1 MPLVTNTTYSVFSN
15 TKWSQGR
22 SQLIGRGVSS
32 FKTCRGKGIMSALDL
47 QAPLLREGSGN
58 RSQIVQLRPGT
69 DPRNLIPR
77 LSSQQNPTSAANEIG
92 RLQSTINQLQ
102 NQMKQ
107 LQPGDGDCSS
117 TDLRWKL
124 NTLEKE
130 KLELS
135 SKFNE
140 ERSAFDSHVARL
152 RAQLEKGEA
161 VRQTLEYELAV
172 AKKEA
177 SVVRCTSEDRIDSVH
192 KVHAHLKVQNSEL
205 QQKVKE
211 LEKTLQISKLA
222 REDDLQRYQSEQE
235 DRDKIIQT
243 SNTENEFLIAERN
256 RIDAILQGQ
265 EQTFVQLQKRLN
277 ELEAERQNL
286 MDALRRRTNELEYS
300 SDREER
306 LKKELEIAQQRMKS
320 LEENIEAERAAHLES
335 KFNSEVIQLRIRDVE
350 NMLQVEKSSHA
361 DVALNLDLIKQQFR
375 EVEHS
380 YEREKSKATET
391 TNQLQRLQKECT
403 VTKTQLTAEIEE
415 KNNMIADLSKHL
427 QRHEEGFANLQDELT
442 KAKKRQASLEE
453 TYGGSM
459 RELELLLGNFA
470 VSGRRTSGSC
480 KDKEKPLSPSV
491 VLENLRHTLTDY
503 QSRLE
508 DTSNEL
514 NKVRDLYE
522 KINEQCE
529 AYKELIWS
537 QNENHEKV
545 HEDLTAANKKLN
557 HWRSECSE
565 KDALID
571 TMNMELQNVKHGFGR
586 EKNSVAEA
594 KNEIQKLSRAH
605 QKDTEE
611 KLTFLHSL
619 YQRLIAGCVVMKQ
632 PSGMLAKFSWPE
644 LCTILQENIDILTS
658 DLSRAKEKE
667 SYLERICR
675 NKDETIHHLQQSQE
689 VSFNKLTEQ
698 MKERESSWKKQK
710 VDLEEHYSELLGEV
724 HSRAQACHLGAE
736 EAKEKLSSLAKVK
749 DKVTLELSL
758 TKKLL
763 SQNQKEHVAL
773 LAACALMAGAL
784 YPLYSR
790 SCELSVQKDFLQE
803 QINTCEYFKNEIRT
817 VVQVLSLESDPSK
830 LKKKKKSQK
839 GMTQVFRK
847 GVIVILAAN
856 RLRAFGRG
864 YKPLFTWTEGFKDK
878 PRLAVCTGNVKSY
891 ITHSRQEREQNHFI
905 QAVEWFSSSDLL
917 AAIID
922 SMADLQDVIT
932 KSHPKHLLSSRSVEN
947 AAKGSFTKLMDR
959 LSVEMENVPL
969 WCNRQ
974 FAYEHKKS
982 LVQKL
987 GGGLCNANAKARKEG
1002 LQVTMPIKHCVEIL
1016 KKQIIEFTQRLHA
1029 AEVERRSLRMELTQ
1043 LKNYMS
1049 ELKIESGKSQ
1059 TLEQQLS
1066 DLKQNMKIQKM
1077 VPFERFGSIC
1087 EELNNAL
1094 LREQQAQLLLNEQA
1108 QQMQELGLQLEL
1120 HSNEEAEKDQTLS
1133 EAVKSLSEAN
1143 MELRRKDQSMRQLN
1157 KNLAQ
1162 LEQDKRQLE
1171 ESIQDAEHAL
1181 CKAAKD
1187 RENLVTYLRDVDD
1200 ALKQVRDQISLSWSV
1215 TAKND
1220 FTLQLPNLH
1229 LETFEAKG
1237 LKDGL
1242 EVASFQNLTQTFMDI
1257 YQLASSRVTA
1267 LETEITS
1274 HQKHIAALKSE
1285 LQTAC
1290 LRENNGLVPSIG
1302 SRFDQSYPCHSEMTR
1317 PCEKPDSQQF
1327 APLQP
1332 EVDTS
1337 CSFLRDTPG
1346 NSRPRSRS
1354 SSYSLHV
1361 SSSTGT
1367 LRPERRGFRST
1378 FRLQL

>member
-1 MPLVTNTTYSVFSN
+1 
-15 TKWSQGR
+15 
-22 SQLIGRGVSS
+22 
-32 FKTCRGKGIMSALDL
+32 MSAADL
-47 QAPLLREGSGN
+47 QDPLRRSRNGTGN
-58 RSQIVQLRPGT
+58 SSQIVQLRT
-69 DPRNLIPR
+69 SREPRNLLIPK
-77 LSSQQNPTSAANEIG
+77 LLSQQKQNSTANEIE

-107 LQPGDGDCSS
+107 LQPGDGDCSC

-124 NTLEKE
+124 NKVEKE
-130 KLELS
+130 KLELT

-140 ERSAFDSHVARL
+140 ERSTFESHITRL

-161 VRQTLEYELAV
+161 LRQTLEYELAV

-192 KVHAHLKVQNSEL
+192 KVHAQLKVQNSEL

-211 LEKTLQISKLA
+211 LEKALQISKQS
-222 REDDLQRYQSEQE
+222 REDDQQRFQSEQE

-243 SNTENEFLIAERN
+243 CNTENEFLIAERN
-256 RIDAILQGQ
+256 RIDAILQDQ
-265 EQTFVQLQKRLN
+265 EQTFVGLEKRLQELEVERNNLMETLRRQEN
-277 ELEAERQNL
+277 ELQ
-286 MDALRRRTNELEYS
+286 YS
-300 SDREER
+300 TEREER
-306 LKKELEIAQQRMKS
+306 LKKELDVLQQRVKT

-335 KFNSEVIQLRIRDVE
+335 KFNSEIIQLRIRDLE
-350 NMLQVEKSSHA
+350 NMLQVEKSSHVDA
-361 DVALNLDLIKQQFR
+361 ALNLDLIKQQFR
-375 EVEHS
+375 DVELS
-380 YEREKSKATET
+380 YEREKAKAVET
-391 TNQLQRLQKECT
+391 TSQLQRLQKECT
-403 VTKTQLTAEIEE
+403 ITKTQLTAEVEE
-415 KNNMIADLSKHL
+415 KNNMIADLSKRL
-427 QRHEEGFANLQDELT
+427 QGQEESLENLQDERT
-442 KAKKRQASLEE
+442 KAKKRQAFLEE

-459 RELELLLGNFA
+459 RELELLLDNFA
-470 VSGRRTSGSC
+470 VSGLRTSGSR

-514 NKVRDLYE
+514 NKMKDLYE

-529 AYKELIWS
+529 SYKELIWS
-537 QNENHEKV
+537 QNENREKV
-545 HEDLTAANKKLN
+545 QEDLAAANKKLN
-557 HWRSECSE
+557 NWRSECAE

-571 TMNMELQNVKHGFGR
+571 NMSVELQNVKHCFQR
-586 EKNSVAEA
+586 EKSSIAEA
-594 KNEIQKLSRAH
+594 KNEIQNLTRAH
-605 QKDTEE
+605 QKDLEE

-619 YQRLIAGCVVMKQ
+619 YQRLVAGCVVMKQ
-632 PSGMLAKFSWPE
+632 PNGMLAKFSWPE
-644 LCTILQENIDILTS
+644 LCTILQENIDVLTS
-658 DLSRAKEKE
+658 DLSRANEKE
-667 SYLERICR
+667 SYLERLCQ

-689 VSFNKLTEQ
+689 ATFNKLTEQ
-698 MKERESSWKKQK
+698 LKEREASWKKQK
-710 VDLEEHYSELLGEV
+710 NELEEHYSGLLGEV
-724 HSRAQACHLGAE
+724 HSRAQTCHLGAE

-749 DKVTLELSL
+749 DKLTLELSVM
-758 TKKLL
+758 KKLL
-763 SQNQKEHVAL
+763 SQKQKEHVAL

-803 QINTCEYFKNEIRT
+803 QISTCEYFKNEIRT
-817 VVQVLSLESDPSK
+817 VVQVLSLESNSSK
-830 LKKKKKSQK
+830 SKKRKKSQK
-839 GMTQVFRK
+839 GLIQVFRK
-847 GVIVILAAN
+847 SVIAIIAAN
-856 RLRAFGRG
+856 RLRSLGLGWR
-864 YKPLFTWTEGFKDK
+864 PLFTWTEGFKNK
-878 PRLAVCTGNVKSY
+878 PKLAICTGKMKSC
-891 ITHSRQEREQNHFI
+891 ITHSRQEREQNRFT

-917 AAIID
+917 AAVVD
-922 SMADLQDVIT
+922 SMTELQDVIT
-932 KSHPKHLLSSRSVEN
+932 KSYPNHLISSRSVEN
-947 AAKGSFTKLMDR
+947 AARGSFSKLMDR
-959 LSVEMENVPL
+959 LNVEMENVPL
-969 WCNRQ
+969 WCDRNFGYGQ
-974 FAYEHKKS
+974 KKS
-982 LVQKL
+982 LVQLL
-987 GGGLCNANAKARKEG
+987 GCGLCKANAKAGKEG
-1002 LQVTMPIKHCVEIL
+1002 LQVTMPIKQCVEVL
-1016 KKQIIEFTQRLHA
+1016 KKQILEFTQRLHA

-1043 LKNYMS
+1043 LKNYTS
-1049 ELKIESGKSQ
+1049 ELKRESGNTQ
-1059 TLEQQLS
+1059 TLEQQLN
-1066 DLKQNMKIQKM
+1066 DLKQSMKTQKM

-1108 QQMQELGLQLEL
+1108 HQMQELGLQLEL

-1143 MELRRKDQSMRQLN
+1143 MELKRKDQSLRQLN

-1162 LEQDKRQLE
+1162 LEQDKHHLE
-1171 ESIQDAEHAL
+1171 ESIQDAENAL

-1187 RENLVTYLRDVDD
+1187 RENLVSYLRGVDD

-1220 FTLQLPNLH
+1220 FTLQLPKLH

-1290 LRENNGLVPSIG
+1290 LRENNGLIPPIG
-1302 SRFDQSYPCHSEMTR
+1302 THLDQPFPCRSQMVLPH
-1317 PCEKPDSQQF
+1317 EKTVSQDF

-1332 EVDTS
+1332 EMDTS
-1337 CSFLRDTPG
+1337 YSFLRNTPG
-1346 NSRPRSRS
+1346 DSRPRSRS
-1354 SSYSLHV
+1354 SSCSLHI
-1361 SSSTGT
+1361 SSSTGS
-1367 LRPERRGFRST
+1367 LKPEHNGFYRT
-1378 FRLQL
+1378 FRLKF

>member
-1 MPLVTNTTYSVFSN
+1 
-15 TKWSQGR
+15 
-22 SQLIGRGVSS
+22 
-32 FKTCRGKGIMSALDL
+32 MSAVDL
-47 QAPLLREGSGN
+47 QDPLRRSLEGTDN
-58 RSQIVQLRPGT
+58 RSQIVQLRTSTG
-69 DPRNLIPR
+69 PRNVASR
-77 LSSQQNPTSAANEIG
+77 LSCQQKQSSTASEIV

-107 LQPGDGDCSS
+107 LQPGDGDYSS

-124 NTLEKE
+124 NKLEKE
-130 KLELS
+130 KLELA

-140 ERSAFDSHVARL
+140 ERSTFDSHVARL

-161 VRQTLEYELAV
+161 LRQTLEYELAV

-177 SVVRCTSEDRIDSVH
+177 SVVRCTSEDRIDSIH
-192 KVHAHLKVQNSEL
+192 KVHAQMKVQNSEL
-205 QQKVKE
+205 QLKVKE
-211 LEKTLQISKLA
+211 LEKALQISKQA
-222 REDDLQRYQSEQE
+222 REDDQQRFQSEQE
-235 DRDKIIQT
+235 DKDKIIQT
-243 SNTENEFLIAERN
+243 SHTENEFLIAERS

-265 EQTFVQLQKRLN
+265 EQTFVELQKRLN
-277 ELEAERQNL
+277 ELETERNNL
-286 MDALRRRTNELEYS
+286 TDALRRQANELEYS

-306 LKKELEIAQQRMKS
+306 LKKELEVAQQRMKS

-335 KFNSEVIQLRIRDVE
+335 KFNSEVIQLRIRDLE
-350 NMLQVEKSSHA
+350 NMLQVEKSSRA
-361 DVALNLDLIKQQFR
+361 DAVLNLDLIKQQFKD
-375 EVEHS
+375 VELS
-380 YEREKSKATET
+380 YEREKSKAIEI
-391 TNQLQRLQKECT
+391 TNQLQSLQKECT

-415 KNNMIADLSKHL
+415 KNNIIADLSKHL
-427 QRHEEGFANLQDELT
+427 QRHEESFENLQDDLT
-442 KAKKRQASLEE
+442 KAKKRQAFLEE

-470 VSGRRTSGSC
+470 VSGPRTSGSR

-514 NKVRDLYE
+514 NKMRDLYE

-545 HEDLTAANKKLN
+545 HEDLTAANKKIN
-557 HWRSECSE
+557 NWRSECSE

-571 TMNMELQNVKHGFGR
+571 TLNMELQNMKHNFER
-586 EKNSVAEA
+586 EKNVVAEA
-594 KNEIQKLSRAH
+594 RNEIQKLTRSH

-632 PSGMLAKFSWPE
+632 PNGMLAKFSWPE

-658 DLSRAKEKE
+658 DLSRAREKE
-667 SYLERICR
+667 SYWERICR

-689 VSFNKLTEQ
+689 AAFTKLTEQ
-698 MKERESSWKKQK
+698 MKEREASWKKQK
-710 VDLEEHYSELLGEV
+710 IDLEEHYSGLLGEV
-724 HSRAQACHLGAE
+724 HSRAQTCHLGAE

-763 SQNQKEHVAL
+763 SQKQKEHVAL

-803 QINTCEYFKNEIRT
+803 QIHTCEFFKNEIRT
-817 VVQVLSLESDPSK
+817 VVQVLSLESNPSK
-830 LKKKKKSQK
+830 LKKKKSQK
-839 GMTQVFRK
+839 GLIQIFRK
-847 GVIVILAAN
+847 SVIVIIAAN
-856 RLRAFGRG
+856 RLRAFGLG
-864 YKPLFTWTEGFKDK
+864 CKPLFTWTEGFKNK
-878 PRLAVCTGNVKSY
+878 PRLAICTGKVKSY
-891 ITHSRQEREQNHFI
+891 ITHSRQGREQNHFT
-905 QAVEWFSSSDLL
+905 QALDWFSSSDLL
-917 AAIID
+917 SAIID

-932 KSHPKHLLSSRSVEN
+932 KSQPKHLLSIRSTEN

-974 FAYEHKKS
+974 FGYGHQKS
-982 LVQKL
+982 LVQIL
-987 GGGLCNANAKARKEG
+987 GGGLCTANAKARKEG

-1016 KKQIIEFTQRLHA
+1016 KKQILEFTQRLHA

-1066 DLKQNMKIQKM
+1066 DLKQNMKTQKM

-1120 HSNEEAEKDQTLS
+1120 HSHEEAEKDQTLS

-1143 MELRRKDQSMRQLN
+1143 MELRRKDQSLRQLK

-1171 ESIQDAEHAL
+1171 ESIQDAENAL
-1181 CKAAKD
+1181 CKAAND
-1187 RENLVTYLRDVDD
+1187 RENLVSYLRDVDE
-1200 ALKQVRDQISLSWSV
+1200 AMKQVRDQISLSWSV

-1220 FTLQLPNLH
+1220 FTLQLPKLH

-1302 SRFDQSYPCHSEMTR
+1302 THLDQSYPCQSQIVLPH
-1317 PCEKPDSQQF
+1317 EKMGSQDF

-1337 CSFLRDTPG
+1337 YSFLRDTPG

-1354 SSYSLHV
+1354 SAYSLRV
-1361 SSSTGT
+1361 SSSTGS
-1367 LRPERRGFRST
+1367 LRPEHNGFRST

>member
-1 MPLVTNTTYSVFSN
+1 
-15 TKWSQGR
+15 
-22 SQLIGRGVSS
+22 
-32 FKTCRGKGIMSALDL
+32 MSAVDL
-47 QAPLLREGSGN
+47 HDSLRRSLEGTGN
-58 RSQIVQLRPGT
+58 GSQIVQLRTST
-69 DPRNLIPR
+69 DPKNLIPR
-77 LSSQQNPTSAANEIG
+77 LSSQQRRNSTANEIE

-102 NQMKQ
+102 SQMKQ
-107 LQPGDGDCSS
+107 LQPGDDDCSS

-124 NTLEKE
+124 NKLEKE

-140 ERSAFDSHVARL
+140 ERSTFESHVARL

-161 VRQTLEYELAV
+161 LRQTLEYELAV

-177 SVVRCTSEDRIDSVH
+177 CVVKCTSEDRVDSIH
-192 KVHAHLKVQNSEL
+192 KVNAQLKVQNSEL

-211 LEKTLQISKLA
+211 LEKTLQISKHA
-222 REDDLQRYQSEQE
+222 REDDQQRFKSEQE

-243 SNTENEFLIAERN
+243 CNTENEFLIAERN

-265 EQTFVQLQKRLN
+265 EQTFVELQKRLK
-277 ELEAERQNL
+277 ELEAERNNL
-286 MDALRRRTNELEYS
+286 REALTRQANELEYS

-306 LKKELEIAQQRMKS
+306 LKKELEVAQQRVKTM
-320 LEENIEAERAAHLES
+320 EENIEAERAAHLES
-335 KFNSEVIQLRIRDVE
+335 KFNSEIIQLRIRDLE

-361 DVALNLDLIKQQFR
+361 DAALNLDLIKQQFR
-375 EVEHS
+375 DVELS
-380 YEREKSKATET
+380 YEREKSKAIET
-391 TNQLQRLQKECT
+391 TNQLQRLQKECA
-403 VTKTQLTAEIEE
+403 VTKTQLKAEIGE
-415 KNNMIADLSKHL
+415 KNNIIADLSKRL
-427 QRHEEGFANLQDELT
+427 QGYEEGCENLQDELT
-442 KAKKRQASLEE
+442 KAKKRQAFLEE

-459 RELELLLGNFA
+459 RELELLLDNFA
-470 VSGRRTSGSC
+470 VSGLRTSGSR

-514 NKVRDLYE
+514 NKMKDLYE
-522 KINEQCE
+522 KINEQCV

-537 QNENHEKV
+537 QNANHEKV

-571 TMNMELQNVKHGFGR
+571 TMNMELQNVKHNFER
-586 EKNSVAEA
+586 EKNSIAEA
-594 KNEIQKLSRAH
+594 KNEIQKLTRAH

-632 PSGMLAKFSWPE
+632 PNGMLAKFSWPE
-644 LCTILQENIDILTS
+644 LCTILQENIDVLTS
-658 DLSRAKEKE
+658 DLSRASEKE
-667 SYLERICR
+667 SYMERICR

-689 VSFNKLTEQ
+689 ATFNKLTEQ
-698 MKERESSWKKQK
+698 MKEREASWKKQK
-710 VDLEEHYSELLGEV
+710 IDLEEHYSGLLGEV
-724 HSRAQACHLGAE
+724 HSRAQTCHLGAE
-736 EAKEKLSSLAKVK
+736 EAKEKLSSLEKVK
-749 DKVTLELSL
+749 DKLTLELSL
-758 TKKLL
+758 TKELL
-763 SQNQKEHVAL
+763 SQKQKEHVAL

-803 QINTCEYFKNEIRT
+803 QIHTCEYFKNELRT
-817 VVQVLSLESDPSK
+817 VVQVLSLESNPSK
-830 LKKKKKSQK
+830 LKKKKKPQK
-839 GMTQVFRK
+839 GLIQVFRK
-847 GVIVILAAN
+847 SVIAIIAAN
-856 RLRAFGRG
+856 RLRAFGLG
-864 YKPLFTWTEGFKDK
+864 CKPLFTWTEGFKNK
-878 PRLAVCTGNVKSY
+878 PRLAICTGKVKFY
-891 ITHSRQEREQNHFI
+891 ITHSRQESEQSRFT

-917 AAIID
+917 AAIVD
-922 SMADLQDVIT
+922 SMAELQDVIT
-932 KSHPKHLLSSRSVEN
+932 KSHHNHHLSSRSMEN
-947 AAKGSFTKLMDR
+947 AAKGSFSKLMDR
-959 LSVEMENVPL
+959 LIVEMENVPL

-974 FAYEHKKS
+974 FGYGHKKS
-982 LVQKL
+982 LVQIL
-987 GGGLCNANAKARKEG
+987 SDGLCNANAKARKEG
-1002 LQVTMPIKHCVEIL
+1002 LQVTVPIKNCVEIL
-1016 KKQIIEFTQRLHA
+1016 KKQILEFTQRLHA
-1029 AEVERRSLRMELTQ
+1029 AEVERRSLRMELMQ
-1043 LKNYMS
+1043 LKNYMN
-1049 ELKIESGKSQ
+1049 ELKRESGKNQ

-1066 DLKQNMKIQKM
+1066 DLKQNMKTQKM

-1108 QQMQELGLQLEL
+1108 HQMQELGLQLEL

-1143 MELRRKDQSMRQLN
+1143 MELRRKDQSLRQLN

-1171 ESIQDAEHAL
+1171 ESIQDAENAL

-1187 RENLVTYLRDVDD
+1187 RENLVSYLRGVDD

-1220 FTLQLPNLH
+1220 FTLQLPKLH

-1267 LETEITS
+1267 LETEIAS

-1302 SRFDQSYPCHSEMTR
+1302 THLDQPNPCHSQVIL
-1317 PCEKPDSQQF
+1317 PHEKTSSQDF

-1332 EVDTS
+1332 EMDTS
-1337 CSFLRDTPG
+1337 YSFLRETPG

-1354 SSYSLHV
+1354 SSYSLRV
-1361 SSSTGT
+1361 SSSTGS
-1367 LRPERRGFRST
+1367 LRPEHNGFHST